1 MNKSLVV
8 GLSYLTVVAWG
19 FLPTLSSHMSKAVA
33 SVNRDSLNGT
43 LLLRQR
49 LRQRDR
55 SAPENV
61 EQRFAQ
67 QPKRL
72 KIQLELTTPKD
83 LKVEEGQHVIKGQ
96 LIANYQQQPI
106 AAPYAGSILR
116 VKLLSRHSGLL
127 KYEVVLLTSHQAQ
140 KPSTINY

>member
-1 MNKSLVV
+1 MKKGLVV
-8 GLSYLTVVAWG
+8 GLSYLSVIAWG
-19 FLPTLSSHMSKAVA
+19 FLPTLSSQMSRAVA

-43 LLLRQR
+43 L
-49 LRQRDR
+49 RDR
-55 SAPENV
+55 NASESV

-67 QPKRL
+67 QTKRL
-72 KIQLELTTPKD
+72 KIQLELTTPQD
-83 LKVEEGQHVIKGQ
+83 LKVEEGQHVVKGQ

-116 VKLLSRHSGLL
+116 VRLLSRHSGLL